1 MDKMKLENILKKHR
15 EWLCGYEDGVR
26 ADLRGADLRDADL
39 RDADLRDADLRGAD
53 LRGADLRGADL
64 HGADLHGANLRGAD
78 LHGANLDYSVW
89 PLWCGSL
96 YMKVDSRIAEQ
107 LAYHFCRLRCDDPNF
122 IKARNSIIE
131 FANKFHRVEECGKL
145 EKIELSN
152 LEMGIEDHLII
163 DNHEGTW
170 YVIGKKEYNGE
181 MLYLLESENYGDEVA
196 CLIVNR
202 KEEIIMD
209 DIWNGFSD
217 YDETLGE

>member
-15 EWLCGYEDGVR
+15 KWLCGYEDGVR
-26 ADLRGADLRDADL
+26 ADLRGADLCDADL
-39 RDADLRDADLRGAD
+39 CD
-53 LRGADLRGADL
+53 
-64 HGADLHGANLRGAD
+64 
-78 LHGANLDYSVW
+78 ANLDYSVW
-89 PLWCGSL
+89 TLWCGSL
-96 YMKVDSRIAEQ
+96 DVKVDSRIAAQ
-107 LAYHFCRLRCDDPNF
+107 LAYHFCRLQCDDPDF
-122 IKARNSIIE
+122 IKARNFIIE

-170 YVIGKKEYNGE
+170 YVINKKEYNGE
-181 MLYLLESENYGDEVA
+181 MFYLLESENYGDEAA

-202 KEEIIMD
+202 KEEVIMD

-217 YDETLGE
+217 YDEILGE